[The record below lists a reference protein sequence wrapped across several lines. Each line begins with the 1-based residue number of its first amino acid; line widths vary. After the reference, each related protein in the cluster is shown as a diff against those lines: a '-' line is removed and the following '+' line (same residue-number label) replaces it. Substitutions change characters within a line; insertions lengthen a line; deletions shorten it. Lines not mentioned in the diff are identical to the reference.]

1 MGVIFPMPHPV
12 TKFHIMTMV
21 YVTRVQLM
29 PILQKIK
36 PITQVSFWGLS
47 EHRAAEK
54 REAQVKEVQR
64 EN

>member
-1 MGVIFPMPHPV
+1 MAGERTGNIPV
-12 TKFHIMTMV
+12 GNN
-21 YVTRVQLM
+21 RGRG
-29 PILQKIK
+29 
-36 PITQVSFWGLS
+36 QVSFWGLS